1 MKVVSLTRTTIGI
14 MIIAGLL
21 WCKPLIWLCGIMM
34 LFAGLT
40 GVCFLDLFY
49 RILLGR
55 NTAATGNDGKAGD
68 LGGGCA

>member
-21 WCKPLIWLCGIMM
+21 WCKPLIWICGIMM

-49 RILLGR
+49 RLVLGKR
-55 NTAATGNDGKAGD
+55 NGGKAGD